1 MFKTYNVAE
10 SLWQMN
16 LFMTLQVY
24 RNLSTLSYA
33 ASTEEDEPEREEVT
47 DRDTAA
53 LNHQKAA

>member
-24 RNLSTLSYA
+24 RNFSTLSYVTA
-33 ASTEEDEPEREEVT
+33 TRSDEEEDDEEELA
-47 DRDTAA
+47 DR
-53 LNHQKAA
+53 QKAA